1 MTTKRL
7 PVVSVIGR
15 PNVGKS
21 TLFNRIIRQP
31 VAIVD
36 DMPGV
41 TRDRNTRPFAWNS
54 RNFLLVD
61 TGGYMASSGDVM
73 EKAIAE
79 QSRLA
84 IEESDL
90 VLFLV
95 DVKSGI
101 TDFDSDIAELL
112 RKMNKPVV
120 LGVNKVDGNRDE
132 AEMYEFYNLGIGEPY
147 PVSGKKGRG
156 TGDLLD
162 AIVDNLP
169 DMTALEEEDG
179 PGLLRIAFIG
189 RPNVGKSSIVNGLT
203 GKNSVLVTPVPGTTR
218 DSTDTLLTVEGR
230 EVILVDTAGLKKTSK
245 LKESIDY
252 YSSLRTLRS
261 LERADVAAVVID
273 VEKGLTSYDKRLI
286 DDVEKAGRGLIIVAN
301 KWDLIEKD
309 HTTLP
314 HMERELRE
322 SLPDKAHYPIVFTSA
337 VTLQRIRNIIT
348 TAFQI
353 DEARKM
359 RIPTSEFTEF
369 VRTMPL
375 PPTVG
380 DISIMYATQ
389 HSIEPPSF
397 VFFVNDIRK
406 VKDNFVRYVERKMR
420 ENFGFFGT
428 PVNITFKGRGR
439 NK

>member
-1 MTTKRL
+1 M
-7 PVVSVIGR
+7 SVIGR

-31 VAIVD
+31 LAIVD

-41 TRDRNTRPFAWNS
+41 TRDRNSRPFEWNS
-54 RNFLLVD
+54 RSFLLVD
-61 TGGYMASSGDVM
+61 TGGYISSSGDVM
-73 EKAIAE
+73 ERAIAE

-84 IEESDL
+84 IDESDL

-101 TDFDSDIAELL
+101 TDFDSDIAVLL

-132 AEMYEFYNLGIGEPY
+132 ADMYEFYNLGIGEPY
-147 PVSGKKGRG
+147 PVSGKTGRG

-169 DMTALEEEDG
+169 DMSSIEEEEG
-179 PGLLRIAFIG
+179 PDILRIALIG
-189 RPNVGKSSIVNGLT
+189 RPNVGKSSIVNSLS
-203 GKNSVLVTPVPGTTR
+203 GKNAVLVTPVPGTTR
-218 DSTDTLLTVEGR
+218 DSTDTILNIDGR

-273 VEKGLTSYDKRLI
+273 VEAGLTAYDKRLI
-286 DDVEKAGRGLIIVAN
+286 DDVENAGRGLIIVAN
-301 KWDLIEKD
+301 KWDLVEKD

-314 HMERELRE
+314 RMEKELRE

-337 VTLQRIRNIIT
+337 VTSQRLRNIIT
-348 TAFQI
+348 TALQI
-353 DEARKM
+353 EEARKM

-389 HSIEPPSF
+389 HGIEPPSF
-397 VFFVNDIRK
+397 AFFVNDMRK
-406 VKDNFVRYVERKMR
+406 VKDNFARYVERKLR
-420 ENFGFFGT
+420 ETFGFFGT
-428 PVNITFKGRGR
+428 PVKISFKGRGR
-439 NK
+439 KK